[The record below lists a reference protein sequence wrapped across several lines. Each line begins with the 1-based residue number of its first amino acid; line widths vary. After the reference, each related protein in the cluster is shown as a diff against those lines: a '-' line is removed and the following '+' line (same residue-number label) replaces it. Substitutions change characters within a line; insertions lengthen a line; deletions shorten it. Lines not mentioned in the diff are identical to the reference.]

1 MELTRLGGQS
11 IAWAA
16 RLGQRGCPYAEN
28 PSAVSAGVKRQA
40 LELVRSGTP
49 LQQVADELGVSA
61 QTLRDWRRQAEV
73 DAGRAEG
80 LTSDERE
87 DLRRLR
93 RENRGLV
100 QEREILK
107 KAAKAARSRDTG
119 GIGSAPLSSGLSPQP
134 VGGTGLPRR
143 RVQDLGDQGLALRFQ
158 EALRNGDAKAAEAVA
173 AEALQGGL
181 DVAAVHARLIMP
193 AMVGIGALW
202 ERDEISIGEEH
213 LATAISHGV
222 AARIFPRALQADP
235 RSRERVMLAA
245 VQGEHHVLGLRLVA
259 DVLEGGGYDVL
270 FLGADVPLSA
280 LLESCRSH
288 EPAVLGLAVNMW
300 LNVPTLIWELEQVA
314 KLEHPPAVMVG
325 GRAVGPVL
333 QKGLRAP
340 VVGDSEKVLEVVADL
355 IAAPRVREVV
365 EPGLASRIPSLA
377 PASSVATVARG
388 TIEAGFS
395 ATSLAAADAVRE
407 SARHAFGL
415 EQLAYR
421 DGLTGLYNRRA
432 FDDRFL
438 EMFAQGE
445 DGVMLMIDVDEFKSI
460 NDGYGHEAGDKMLV
474 AVARTILQTIRPG
487 DFAARFG
494 GDEFVVLLPVTGSAH
509 GAAIAERIRIAVADA
524 DSSPP
529 MTLSIGAAAFC
540 ASNRLTSQSADRALY
555 RAKESGRNRVVRSAE
570 SD

>member
-1 MELTRLGGQS
+1 MLPPRRSSRGRPPIRGRRAGCRS
-11 IAWAA
+11 ARAAAA
-16 RLGQRGCPYAEN
+16 RSLP
-28 PSAVSAGVKRQA
+28 
-40 LELVRSGTP
+40 
-49 LQQVADELGVSA
+49 
-61 QTLRDWRRQAEV
+61 
-73 DAGRAEG
+73 
-80 LTSDERE
+80 
-87 DLRRLR
+87 
-93 RENRGLV
+93 
-100 QEREILK
+100 
-107 KAAKAARSRDTG
+107 KAARSRDTG
-119 GIGSAPLSSGLSPQP
+119 GIGSAPLSSGPSPQP
-134 VGGTGLPRR
+134 VGGTDLPRR
-143 RVQDLGDQGLALRFQ
+143 RVQDLGDQDLALRFQ

-181 DVAAVHARLIMP
+181 NVAAVHARLITP
-193 AMVGIGALW
+193 AMDGIGALW
-202 ERDEISIGEEH
+202 EKDEISVGEEH

-259 DVLEGGGYDVL
+259 DVLEGAGYDVL

-377 PASSVATVARG
+377 PASSLATVARG
-388 TIEAGFS
+388 TIQASFS

-438 EMFAQGE
+438 EMSEQAGE
-445 DGVMLMIDVDEFKSI
+445 DSVMLMIDVDEFKSI
-460 NDGYGHEAGDKMLV
+460 NDGYGHETGDKMLV
-474 AVARTILQTIRPG
+474 AVARTILRTIRPG

-494 GDEFVVLLPVTGSAH
+494 GDEFVVLLPVTGEAD

-524 DSSPP
+524 DADGSPP
-529 MTLSIGAAAFC
+529 ITVSIGVAAFS
-540 ASNRLTSQSADRALY
+540 ASNRLTSQSADHALY
-555 RAKESGRNRVVRSAE
+555 RAKESGRNRVARSAE

>member
-1 MELTRLGGQS
+1 MLPKGRP
-11 IAWAA
+11 IARYW
-16 RLGQRGCPYAEN
+16 
-28 PSAVSAGVKRQA
+28 V
-40 LELVRSGTP
+40 
-49 LQQVADELGVSA
+49 
-61 QTLRDWRRQAEV
+61 
-73 DAGRAEG
+73 
-80 LTSDERE
+80 
-87 DLRRLR
+87 
-93 RENRGLV
+93 
-100 QEREILK
+100 
-107 KAAKAARSRDTG
+107 
-119 GIGSAPLSSGLSPQP
+119 IGSAPLSSGPSPQP
-134 VGGTGLPRR
+134 VGGTDLPRR
-143 RVQDLGDQGLALRFQ
+143 RVEDLGVQDLALRFQ
-158 EALRNGDAKAAEAVA
+158 EALRYGDAKAAEAVA

-181 DVAAVHARLIMP
+181 DVAAVHARLITP
-193 AMVGIGALW
+193 AMDAIGAMW
-202 ERDEISIGEEH
+202 EKDEISVGEEH

-340 VVGDSEKVLEVVADL
+340 VVADSEQVLEVVADL

-377 PASSVATVARG
+377 ATSSRATVARD
-388 TIEAGFS
+388 TIHAGFS

-438 EMFAQGE
+438 EMSEQVGE
-445 DGVMLMIDVDEFKSI
+445 GGVMLMIDVDEFKSI
-460 NDGYGHEAGDKMLV
+460 NDGYGHETGDKLLV

-494 GDEFVVLLPVTGSAH
+494 GDEFVVLLPATGEAD

-524 DSSPP
+524 DSSLPI
-529 MTLSIGAAAFC
+529 TLSIGAAAFS

-555 RAKESGRNRVVRSAE
+555 RAKESGRNRVARSAE
-570 SD
+570 SE